1 MRGVNGLELRLV
13 MHYNLW
19 ERLVQASRLPV
30 IGRYFGFL
38 LPFLG
43 LDIPRQIKI
52 GPGLRL
58 PHPNGIVVH
67 DRAVIGAHVAIFSGV
82 TVGRAD
88 AYRKT
93 GTLFEGIVIE
103 DHVVLGSGCK
113 VLCKE
118 GVLRVRK
125 GTVVGANAVL
135 LESTGEY
142 EVWAGMPARCVGKRD
157 LTGLQI
163 GEWQG

>member
-1 MRGVNGLELRLV
+1 
-13 MHYNLW
+13 
-19 ERLVQASRLPV
+19 
-30 IGRYFGFL
+30 
-38 LPFLG
+38 
-43 LDIPRQIKI
+43 
-52 GPGLRL
+52 
-58 PHPNGIVVH
+58 
-67 DRAVIGAHVAIFSGV
+67 V

-93 GTLFEGIVIE
+93 GTLFEGIVLE